1 MKSGKDFDPIETREW
16 IESLDDV
23 IDDQGTDRA
32 SFLLNELAKH
42 LMDKGAVPSY
52 NLTTPFK
59 NTIAPENEAMMP
71 GDLFM
76 ERRIRSLIRWKAL
89 VTVLRANKNE
99 DELGGHIATF
109 SSAAMLYDIGFNYV
123 FRGQDSKD
131 EDLIY
136 FQGHCSP
143 GIYARSFLE
152 GRLDEEDLDN
162 FRREVESPG
171 LSSYPH
177 PWLMSDYWQFPLA
190 NPLLL
195 WSIVI
200 FSVILVAFGL
210 PIFILLA
217 SLAISFFLSEPS
229 DWATNYDLI
238 STISDSAYRIVVS
251 PTLAA
256 IPIFTLA
263 GYILAESNISDR
275 LIKFFKANLGW
286 LPGST
291 VLIVVIL
298 CAFFTALTGGSGVT
312 ILALGAIL
320 YPILVHDGYSKRFSL
335 GIITTAG
342 SLGLLF
348 PPSLPAIIY
357 SLTAGINPL
366 ELFKQALIPA
376 IFLLSIMFFYGL
388 YMLPQNKKIEKFNAK
403 NALNSAKIAQWELV
417 IPILIILSLFS
428 GFATLVE
435 SAALLVLY
443 VLTIELYIFKDIVF
457 KDLPKIIID
466 CSTLVG
472 GVLIILGFAMGFTG
486 YLVDAQIPLKIL
498 NFVQSTISSKII
510 FLLALNI
517 LLLVIGCLMDVFS
530 AIIVVVPL
538 IAPLATY
545 FGIDPF
551 HLAIIFIANLELG
564 YITPPVGMNLY
575 LSSYRFEKDMPTIYA
590 ATLPFFFIRL
600 IGVIFITYIPL
611 FFY

>member
-1 MKSGKDFDPIETREW
+1 MNNILNKAIDWLCLFLFFILISFPIFQILGRYINFFSIPASQEIVQHMTLW
-16 IESLDDV
+16 IGF
-23 IDDQGTDRA
+23 I
-32 SFLLNELAKH
+32 
-42 LMDKGAVPSY
+42 GAVIAARSNRLLSVVREPVFNSLEKVSLAQFFVHVVSLSVVFVLSVSY
-52 NLTTPFK
+52 LKMIQIGFQYPDY
-59 NTIAPENEAMMP
+59 IAPYIPSWFAQSIIPIGLM
-71 GDLFM
+71 
-76 ERRIRSLIRWKAL
+76 LIWYQMII
-89 VTVLRANKNE
+89 T
-99 DELGGHIATF
+99 
-109 SSAAMLYDIGFNYV
+109 SSS
-123 FRGQDSKD
+123 DSKYR
-131 EDLIY
+131 LFVSVISIIPTIVLY
-136 FQGHCSP
+136 F
-143 GIYARSFLE
+143 
-152 GRLDEEDLDN
+152 
-162 FRREVESPG
+162 
-171 LSSYPH
+171 
-177 PWLMSDYWQFPLA
+177 WQFPLA
-190 NPLLL
+190 NSLLL
-195 WSIVI
+195 WSKVI
-200 FSVILVAFGL
+200 FSVALVAFGL

-217 SLAISFFLSEPS
+217 LLSILFFLSEPS
-229 DWATNYDLI
+229 EWATNFDLI

-263 GYILAESNISDR
+263 GYILAESNVSER
-275 LIKFFKANLGW
+275 LIKFFRASLGW

-291 VLIVVIL
+291 VLIVVLL

-320 YPILVHDGYSKRFSL
+320 YPILIHDGYSKQFSL

-357 SLTAGINPL
+357 SVTAGINPL

-376 IFLLSIMFFYGL
+376 IFLMSIMFFYGL
-388 YMLPQNKKIEKFNAK
+388 YKRPKNKNDKKFVLKEATKTAK
-403 NALNSAKIAQWELV
+403 VAKWEIA
-417 IPILIILSLFS
+417 IPLLIILSLFS

-443 VLTIELYIFKDIVF
+443 VLTVELYIFRDISL
-457 KDLPKIIID
+457 KSLPEIVIN

-498 NFVQSTISSKII
+498 NYVQSTISSKIV

-517 LLLVIGCLMDVFS
+517 LLLVVGCLMDVFS

-575 LSSYRFEKDMPTIYA
+575 LSSYRFDKDMPTIYS

-600 IGVIFITYIPL
+600 IGVILITYIPL

>member
-1 MKSGKDFDPIETREW
+1 MNNYLNRAIDWLCLFLFLILISFPIFQILGRYISFFSIPASQEIVQHMTLW
-16 IESLDDV
+16 IGF
-23 IDDQGTDRA
+23 I
-32 SFLLNELAKH
+32 
-42 LMDKGAVPSY
+42 GAVIAARSNKLLSVVREPVFDSSTKVDWPKFFVHVFSLSIVFVLSISY
-52 NLTTPFK
+52 LKMIQIGFQYPDY
-59 NTIAPENEAMMP
+59 IAPYIPTWFAQSIIPVGLILIWYQMIMTSST
-71 GDLFM
+71 DLKY
-76 ERRIRSLIRWKAL
+76 RVLL
-89 VTVLRANKNE
+89 TV
-99 DELGGHIATF
+99 ISIIPTII
-109 SSAAMLYDIGFNYV
+109 LYF
-123 FRGQDSKD
+123 
-131 EDLIY
+131 
-136 FQGHCSP
+136 
-143 GIYARSFLE
+143 
-152 GRLDEEDLDN
+152 
-162 FRREVESPG
+162 
-171 LSSYPH
+171 
-177 PWLMSDYWQFPLA
+177 WQFPLA

-195 WSIVI
+195 WTKVLFAIS
-200 FSVILVAFGL
+200 LVAFGL

-217 SLAISFFLSEPS
+217 SLSIFFFLSEPS
-229 DWATNYDLI
+229 EWATNYDLI

-263 GYILAESNISDR
+263 GYILAESNISER
-275 LIKFFKANLGW
+275 LIRFFKASLGW

-291 VLIVVIL
+291 VLIVVLL

-320 YPILVHDGYSKRFSL
+320 YPILIHDGYSKQFSL

-357 SLTAGINPL
+357 SVTAGINPL

-376 IFLLSIMFFYGL
+376 IFLMSIMFFYGL
-388 YMLPQNKKIEKFNAK
+388 YKRPKSKTVERFVFKDAFET
-403 NALNSAKIAQWELV
+403 AKIAKWEIA
-417 IPILIILSLFS
+417 IPLLIILSLFS

-443 VLTIELYIFKDIVF
+443 VLTVELYIFKDISF
-457 KDLPKIIID
+457 KILPKIIID

-517 LLLVIGCLMDVFS
+517 LLLIVGCLMDVFS

-575 LSSYRFEKDMPTIYA
+575 LSSYRFNKDMPTIYN

-600 IGVIFITYIPL
+600 IGVLIITYIPL

>member
-1 MKSGKDFDPIETREW
+1 MNNYLNRAIDWLCLFLFLILISFPIFQILGRYISFFSIPASQEIVQHMTLW
-16 IESLDDV
+16 IGF
-23 IDDQGTDRA
+23 I
-32 SFLLNELAKH
+32 
-42 LMDKGAVPSY
+42 GAVIAARSNKLLSVVREPVFDASTKVSWPKFFVHVFSLSIVFVLSISY
-52 NLTTPFK
+52 LKMIQIGFQYPDY
-59 NTIAPENEAMMP
+59 IAPYIPTWFAQAIIP
-71 GDLFM
+71 LG
-76 ERRIRSLIRWKAL
+76 LILIWYQMIMTSSTDFKYRVL
-89 VTVLRANKNE
+89 LTV
-99 DELGGHIATF
+99 ISIIPTII
-109 SSAAMLYDIGFNYV
+109 LYF
-123 FRGQDSKD
+123 
-131 EDLIY
+131 
-136 FQGHCSP
+136 
-143 GIYARSFLE
+143 
-152 GRLDEEDLDN
+152 
-162 FRREVESPG
+162 
-171 LSSYPH
+171 
-177 PWLMSDYWQFPLA
+177 WQFPLA

-195 WSIVI
+195 WTKVLFAIS
-200 FSVILVAFGL
+200 LVAFGL

-217 SLAISFFLSEPS
+217 SLSIFFFLSEPS
-229 DWATNYDLI
+229 EWATNYDLI

-263 GYILAESNISDR
+263 GYILAESNISER
-275 LIKFFKANLGW
+275 LIRFFKASLGW

-291 VLIVVIL
+291 VLIVVLL

-320 YPILVHDGYSKRFSL
+320 YPILIHDGYSKQFSL

-357 SLTAGINPL
+357 SVTAGINPL
-366 ELFKQALIPA
+366 ELFKKALIPA
-376 IFLLSIMFFYGL
+376 IFLMSIMFFYGL
-388 YMLPQNKKIEKFNAK
+388 YKRPISKKIERFVFNDAFET
-403 NALNSAKIAQWELV
+403 AKIAKWEIA
-417 IPILIILSLFS
+417 IPLLIILSLFS

-443 VLTIELYIFKDIVF
+443 VLTVELYIFKDISF

-517 LLLVIGCLMDVFS
+517 LLLVVGCLMDVFS

-575 LSSYRFEKDMPTIYA
+575 LSSYRFEKDMPTIYS

-600 IGVIFITYIPL
+600 IGVILITYIPL

>member
-1 MKSGKDFDPIETREW
+1 MNNYLNRAIDWLCLFLFLILISFPIFQILGRYISFFSIPASQEIVQHMTLW
-16 IESLDDV
+16 IGF
-23 IDDQGTDRA
+23 I
-32 SFLLNELAKH
+32 
-42 LMDKGAVPSY
+42 GAVIAARSNKLLSVVREPVFDSTTKVNWPKFFVHVFSLSIVFVLSISY
-52 NLTTPFK
+52 LKMIQIGFQYPDY
-59 NTIAPENEAMMP
+59 IAPYIPTWFAQAIIP
-71 GDLFM
+71 VG
-76 ERRIRSLIRWKAL
+76 LILIWYQMIMTSSTNIKYRVL
-89 VTVLRANKNE
+89 LTV
-99 DELGGHIATF
+99 ISIIPTII
-109 SSAAMLYDIGFNYV
+109 LYF
-123 FRGQDSKD
+123 
-131 EDLIY
+131 
-136 FQGHCSP
+136 
-143 GIYARSFLE
+143 
-152 GRLDEEDLDN
+152 
-162 FRREVESPG
+162 
-171 LSSYPH
+171 
-177 PWLMSDYWQFPLA
+177 WQFPLA

-195 WSIVI
+195 WTKVLFAIS
-200 FSVILVAFGL
+200 LVAFGL

-217 SLAISFFLSEPS
+217 SLSIFFFLSEPS
-229 DWATNYDLI
+229 EWATNYDLI

-263 GYILAESNISDR
+263 GYILAESNISER
-275 LIKFFKANLGW
+275 LIRFFKASLGW

-291 VLIVVIL
+291 VLIVVLL

-320 YPILVHDGYSKRFSL
+320 YPILIHDGYSKQFSL

-357 SLTAGINPL
+357 SVTAGINPL

-376 IFLLSIMFFYGL
+376 IFLMSIMFFYGL
-388 YMLPQNKKIEKFNAK
+388 YKRPKSKTVERFVFKDAIET
-403 NALNSAKIAQWELV
+403 AKIAKWEIA
-417 IPILIILSLFS
+417 IPLLIILSLFS

-443 VLTIELYIFKDIVF
+443 VLTVELYIFKDISF
-457 KDLPKIIID
+457 KNLPKIIID

-517 LLLVIGCLMDVFS
+517 LLLIVGCLMDVFS

-575 LSSYRFEKDMPTIYA
+575 LSSYRFEKDMPTIYS

-600 IGVIFITYIPL
+600 IGVILITYIPL

>member
-1 MKSGKDFDPIETREW
+1 MNNILNKAIDWLCLFLFFILISFPIFQILGRYINFFSIPASQEIVQHMTLW
-16 IESLDDV
+16 IGFV
-23 IDDQGTDRA
+23 
-32 SFLLNELAKH
+32 
-42 LMDKGAVPSY
+42 GAVIAARSNRLLSVVREPVFNSLEKVSLAQFFVHVVSLSVVFVLSVSY
-52 NLTTPFK
+52 LKMIQIGFQYPDY
-59 NTIAPENEAMMP
+59 IAPYIPSWFAQSIIP
-71 GDLFM
+71 IG
-76 ERRIRSLIRWKAL
+76 LILIWYQMIL
-89 VTVLRANKNE
+89 T
-99 DELGGHIATF
+99 
-109 SSAAMLYDIGFNYV
+109 SSS
-123 FRGQDSKD
+123 DSKYR
-131 EDLIY
+131 LFVSVISIIPTIVLY
-136 FQGHCSP
+136 F
-143 GIYARSFLE
+143 
-152 GRLDEEDLDN
+152 
-162 FRREVESPG
+162 
-171 LSSYPH
+171 
-177 PWLMSDYWQFPLA
+177 WQFPLA
-190 NPLLL
+190 NSLLL
-195 WSIVI
+195 WSKVI
-200 FSVILVAFGL
+200 FSIALVAFGL

-217 SLAISFFLSEPS
+217 LLSILFFLSEPS
-229 DWATNYDLI
+229 EWATNYDLI

-263 GYILAESNISDR
+263 GYILAESNVSER
-275 LIKFFKANLGW
+275 LIKFFRASLGW

-291 VLIVVIL
+291 VLIVVLL

-320 YPILVHDGYSKRFSL
+320 YPILIHDGYSKQFSL

-357 SLTAGINPL
+357 SVTAGINPL

-376 IFLLSIMFFYGL
+376 IFLMSIMFFYGL
-388 YMLPQNKKIEKFNAK
+388 YKRPKSKHVKKFIFKEASKTAK
-403 NALNSAKIAQWELV
+403 VAKWEIA
-417 IPILIILSLFS
+417 IPLLIILSLFS

-443 VLTIELYIFKDIVF
+443 VLTVELYIFKDISL
-457 KDLPKIIID
+457 KSLPEIVIN

-498 NFVQSTISSKII
+498 NYVQSTISSKIV

-575 LSSYRFEKDMPTIYA
+575 LSSYRFDKDMPTIYS

-600 IGVIFITYIPL
+600 IGVILITYIPL

>member
-1 MKSGKDFDPIETREW
+1 MNNYLNRAIDWLCLFLFLILISFPIFQILGRYISFFSIPASQEIVQHMTLW
-16 IESLDDV
+16 IGF
-23 IDDQGTDRA
+23 I
-32 SFLLNELAKH
+32 
-42 LMDKGAVPSY
+42 GAVIAARSNKLLSVVREPVFDASTKVSWPKFFVHVFSLSIVFVLSISY
-52 NLTTPFK
+52 LKMIQIGFQYPDY
-59 NTIAPENEAMMP
+59 IAPYIPTWFAQAIIP
-71 GDLFM
+71 LG
-76 ERRIRSLIRWKAL
+76 LILIWYQMIMTSSTDFKYRVL
-89 VTVLRANKNE
+89 LTV
-99 DELGGHIATF
+99 ISIIPTII
-109 SSAAMLYDIGFNYV
+109 LYF
-123 FRGQDSKD
+123 
-131 EDLIY
+131 
-136 FQGHCSP
+136 
-143 GIYARSFLE
+143 
-152 GRLDEEDLDN
+152 
-162 FRREVESPG
+162 
-171 LSSYPH
+171 
-177 PWLMSDYWQFPLA
+177 WQFPLA

-195 WSIVI
+195 WTKVLFAIS
-200 FSVILVAFGL
+200 LVAFGL

-217 SLAISFFLSEPS
+217 SLSIFFFLSEPS
-229 DWATNYDLI
+229 EWATNYDLI

-263 GYILAESNISDR
+263 GYILAESNISER
-275 LIKFFKANLGW
+275 LIRFFKASLGW

-291 VLIVVIL
+291 VLIVVLL

-320 YPILVHDGYSKRFSL
+320 YPILIHDGYSKQFSL

-357 SLTAGINPL
+357 SVTAGINPL

-376 IFLLSIMFFYGL
+376 IFLMSIMFFYGL
-388 YMLPQNKKIEKFNAK
+388 YKRPKSKKIERFVFNDAFET
-403 NALNSAKIAQWELV
+403 AKIAKWEIA
-417 IPILIILSLFS
+417 IPLLIILSLFS

-443 VLTIELYIFKDIVF
+443 VLTVELYIFKDISF

-517 LLLVIGCLMDVFS
+517 LLLIVGCLMDVFS

-575 LSSYRFEKDMPTIYA
+575 LSSYRFEKDMPTIYS

-600 IGVIFITYIPL
+600 IGVILITYIPL

>member
-1 MKSGKDFDPIETREW
+1 MNNYLNRAIDWLCLFLFLILISFPIFQILGRYISFFSIPASQEIVQHMTLW
-16 IESLDDV
+16 IGF
-23 IDDQGTDRA
+23 I
-32 SFLLNELAKH
+32 
-42 LMDKGAVPSY
+42 GAVIAARSNKLLSVVREPVFDSSTKVDWPKFFVHVFSLSIVFVLSISY
-52 NLTTPFK
+52 LKMIQIGFQYPDY
-59 NTIAPENEAMMP
+59 IAPYIPTWFAQSIIPVGLILIWYQMIMTSST
-71 GDLFM
+71 DLKY
-76 ERRIRSLIRWKAL
+76 RVLL
-89 VTVLRANKNE
+89 TV
-99 DELGGHIATF
+99 ISIIPTII
-109 SSAAMLYDIGFNYV
+109 LYF
-123 FRGQDSKD
+123 
-131 EDLIY
+131 
-136 FQGHCSP
+136 
-143 GIYARSFLE
+143 
-152 GRLDEEDLDN
+152 
-162 FRREVESPG
+162 
-171 LSSYPH
+171 
-177 PWLMSDYWQFPLA
+177 WQFPLA

-195 WSIVI
+195 WTKVLFAIS
-200 FSVILVAFGL
+200 LVAFGL

-217 SLAISFFLSEPS
+217 SLSIFFFLSEPS
-229 DWATNYDLI
+229 EWATNYDLI

-263 GYILAESNISDR
+263 GYILAESNISER
-275 LIKFFKANLGW
+275 LIRFFKASLGW

-291 VLIVVIL
+291 VLIVVLL

-320 YPILVHDGYSKRFSL
+320 YPILIHDGYSKQFSL

-357 SLTAGINPL
+357 SVTAGINPL

-376 IFLLSIMFFYGL
+376 IFLMSIMFFYGL
-388 YMLPQNKKIEKFNAK
+388 YKRPKSKTVERFVFKDAFET
-403 NALNSAKIAQWELV
+403 AKIAKWEIA
-417 IPILIILSLFS
+417 IPLLIILSLFS

-443 VLTIELYIFKDIVF
+443 VLTIELYIFKDISF
-457 KDLPKIIID
+457 KNLPKIIID

-517 LLLVIGCLMDVFS
+517 LLLIVGCLMDVFS

-575 LSSYRFEKDMPTIYA
+575 LSSYRFEKDMPTIYS

-600 IGVIFITYIPL
+600 IGVILITYIPL

>member
-1 MKSGKDFDPIETREW
+1 MNNILNRAIDWLCLSLFFILISFPIFQILGRYINFFSIPASQEIVQHMTLW
-16 IESLDDV
+16 IGF
-23 IDDQGTDRA
+23 I
-32 SFLLNELAKH
+32 
-42 LMDKGAVPSY
+42 GAVIAARSNKLLSVVREPVFKSMKKVSLPQFFVHIFSLSVVFVLSVSY
-52 NLTTPFK
+52 LKMIQIGFQYPDY
-59 NTIAPENEAMMP
+59 IAPFIPTWFAQSIIPVGLILIWYQMILTSSS
-71 GDLFM
+71 DLKYRLFVS
-76 ERRIRSLIRWKAL
+76 I
-89 VTVLRANKNE
+89 
-99 DELGGHIATF
+99 F
-109 SSAAMLYDIGFNYV
+109 SMIPTMILYF
-123 FRGQDSKD
+123 
-131 EDLIY
+131 
-136 FQGHCSP
+136 
-143 GIYARSFLE
+143 
-152 GRLDEEDLDN
+152 
-162 FRREVESPG
+162 
-171 LSSYPH
+171 
-177 PWLMSDYWQFPLA
+177 WQFPLS
-190 NPLLL
+190 NPFLL
-195 WSIVI
+195 WSKVI
-200 FSVILVAFGL
+200 FSIILVAFGL

-217 SLAISFFLSEPS
+217 SLSIFFFLSEPS
-229 DWATNYDLI
+229 EWATNYDLI

-275 LIKFFKANLGW
+275 LIKFFKASLGW

-291 VLIVVIL
+291 VLIVVLL

-320 YPILVHDGYSKRFSL
+320 YPILIHDGYSKRFSL

-357 SLTAGINPL
+357 SVTAGINPL
-366 ELFKQALIPA
+366 ELFRQALIPA
-376 IFLLSIMFFYGL
+376 IFLMSIMFFYGL
-388 YMLPQNKKIEKFNAK
+388 YMRPKNKKIEKFVFK
-403 NALNSAKIAQWELV
+403 NAYDTANIAKWEIA
-417 IPILIILSLFS
+417 IPLLIILSLFS

-443 VLTIELYIFKDIVF
+443 VLTIELFVFKDISL
-457 KDLPKIIID
+457 DNLPKIIID
-466 CSTLVG
+466 CSTLLG

-517 LLLVIGCLMDVFS
+517 LLLIVGCLMDVFS

-575 LSSYRFEKDMPTIYA
+575 LSSYRFNKDMPTIYN

-600 IGVIFITYIPL
+600 IGVLIITYIPL

>member
-1 MKSGKDFDPIETREW
+1 MNNILNR
-16 IESLDDV
+16 V
-23 IDDQGTDRA
+23 IDWLCLSLFFVLITFPIFQILSRYINFFSIPA
-32 SFLLNELAKH
+32 SQEIVQHMTLWIGFV
-42 LMDKGAVPSY
+42 GAVIAARSNKLLSIVREPVFKSLKKVSWSQFFVHIFSLSVVFVLSVSY
-52 NLTTPFK
+52 LKMIQIGFQYPDF
-59 NTIAPENEAMMP
+59 IAPYIPTWLAQSIIPFGLILIWYQMILTSSENFKYR
-71 GDLFM
+71 LFV
-76 ERRIRSLIRWKAL
+76 S
-89 VTVLRANKNE
+89 
-99 DELGGHIATF
+99 TF
-109 SSAAMLYDIGFNYV
+109 STIPTLVLYF
-123 FRGQDSKD
+123 
-131 EDLIY
+131 
-136 FQGHCSP
+136 
-143 GIYARSFLE
+143 
-152 GRLDEEDLDN
+152 
-162 FRREVESPG
+162 
-171 LSSYPH
+171 
-177 PWLMSDYWQFPLA
+177 WQFPLV
-190 NPLLL
+190 NPIIL
-195 WSIVI
+195 WSLVIISIV
-200 FSVILVAFGL
+200 LVAFGL

-217 SLAISFFLSEPS
+217 SLAIFFFLSEPS

-263 GYILAESNISDR
+263 GYVLAESNISDR
-275 LIKFFKANLGW
+275 LIKFFKKTLGW

-298 CAFFTALTGGSGVT
+298 CTFFTALTGGSGVT

-357 SLTAGINPL
+357 SVTAGINPL

-376 IFLLSIMFFYGL
+376 IFLLCIMFFYGL
-388 YMLPQNKKIEKFNAK
+388 YMLPKNKKIEKFNSK
-403 NALNSAKIAQWELV
+403 NAYNSAKVAKWELA
-417 IPILIILSLFS
+417 IPLLIVLSLFS

-443 VLTIELYIFKDIVF
+443 VLTIELYIFKDIAV

-517 LLLVIGCLMDVFS
+517 LLLIIGCLMDVFS

-575 LSSYRFEKDMPTIYA
+575 LSSYRFEKDMSTIYA

>member
-1 MKSGKDFDPIETREW
+1 MNNYLNRAIDWLCIFLFLILISFPIFQILGRYISFFSIPASQEIVQHMTLW
-16 IESLDDV
+16 IGF
-23 IDDQGTDRA
+23 I
-32 SFLLNELAKH
+32 
-42 LMDKGAVPSY
+42 GAVIAARSNKLLSVVRDPVFDSSTKVDWPKFFVHVFSLSIVFVLSISY
-52 NLTTPFK
+52 LKMIQIGFQYPDY
-59 NTIAPENEAMMP
+59 IAPYIPTWFAQLIIPVGLILIWYQMIMTSSI
-71 GDLFM
+71 DLKY
-76 ERRIRSLIRWKAL
+76 RVLL
-89 VTVLRANKNE
+89 TV
-99 DELGGHIATF
+99 ISIIPTVI
-109 SSAAMLYDIGFNYV
+109 LYF
-123 FRGQDSKD
+123 
-131 EDLIY
+131 
-136 FQGHCSP
+136 
-143 GIYARSFLE
+143 
-152 GRLDEEDLDN
+152 
-162 FRREVESPG
+162 
-171 LSSYPH
+171 
-177 PWLMSDYWQFPLA
+177 WQFPLA

-195 WSIVI
+195 WTKVLFAIS
-200 FSVILVAFGL
+200 LVAFGL

-217 SLAISFFLSEPS
+217 SLSIFFFLSEPS
-229 DWATNYDLI
+229 EWATNYDLI

-263 GYILAESNISDR
+263 GYILAESNISER
-275 LIKFFKANLGW
+275 LIRFFKASLGW

-291 VLIVVIL
+291 VLIVVLL

-320 YPILVHDGYSKRFSL
+320 YPILIHDGYSKQFSL

-357 SLTAGINPL
+357 SVTAGINPL

-376 IFLLSIMFFYGL
+376 IFLMSIMFFYGL
-388 YMLPQNKKIEKFNAK
+388 YKRPKSKTVERFVFKDAFETV
-403 NALNSAKIAQWELV
+403 KIAKWEIA
-417 IPILIILSLFS
+417 IPLLIILSLFS

-443 VLTIELYIFKDIVF
+443 VLTVELYIFRDISF
-457 KDLPKIIID
+457 KNLPKIIID

-517 LLLVIGCLMDVFS
+517 LLLIVGCLMDVFS

-575 LSSYRFEKDMPTIYA
+575 LSSYRFEKDMPTIYS

-600 IGVIFITYIPL
+600 LGVIFITYIPL

>member
-1 MKSGKDFDPIETREW
+1 MNNYLNRAIDWLCLFLFLILISFPIFQILGRYISFFSIPASQEIVQHMTLW
-16 IESLDDV
+16 IGF
-23 IDDQGTDRA
+23 I
-32 SFLLNELAKH
+32 
-42 LMDKGAVPSY
+42 GAVIAARSNKLLSVVREPVFDASTKVSWPKFFVHVFSLSIVFVLSISY
-52 NLTTPFK
+52 LKMIQIGFQYPDY
-59 NTIAPENEAMMP
+59 IAPYIPTWFAQAIIP
-71 GDLFM
+71 LG
-76 ERRIRSLIRWKAL
+76 LILIWYQMIMTSSTDFKYRVL
-89 VTVLRANKNE
+89 LTV
-99 DELGGHIATF
+99 ISIIPTII
-109 SSAAMLYDIGFNYV
+109 LYF
-123 FRGQDSKD
+123 
-131 EDLIY
+131 
-136 FQGHCSP
+136 
-143 GIYARSFLE
+143 
-152 GRLDEEDLDN
+152 
-162 FRREVESPG
+162 
-171 LSSYPH
+171 
-177 PWLMSDYWQFPLA
+177 WQFPLA

-195 WSIVI
+195 WTKVLFAIS
-200 FSVILVAFGL
+200 LVAFGL

-217 SLAISFFLSEPS
+217 SLSIFFFLSEPS
-229 DWATNYDLI
+229 EWATNYDLI

-263 GYILAESNISDR
+263 GYILAESNISER
-275 LIKFFKANLGW
+275 LIRFFKASLGW

-291 VLIVVIL
+291 VLIVVLL

-320 YPILVHDGYSKRFSL
+320 YPILIHDGYSKQFSL

-357 SLTAGINPL
+357 SVTAGINPL

-376 IFLLSIMFFYGL
+376 IFLMSIMFFYGL
-388 YMLPQNKKIEKFNAK
+388 YKRPKSKTVERFVFKDAFET
-403 NALNSAKIAQWELV
+403 AKIAKWEIA
-417 IPILIILSLFS
+417 IPLLIILSLFS

-443 VLTIELYIFKDIVF
+443 VLTVELYIFKDISF

-517 LLLVIGCLMDVFS
+517 LLLIVGCLMDVFS

-575 LSSYRFEKDMPTIYA
+575 LSSYRFEKDMPTIYS

-600 IGVIFITYIPL
+600 IGVILITYIPL

>member
-1 MKSGKDFDPIETREW
+1 MNNILNRAIDWLCLSLFFILISFPIFQILGRYINFFSIPASQEIVQHMTLW
-16 IESLDDV
+16 IGF
-23 IDDQGTDRA
+23 I
-32 SFLLNELAKH
+32 
-42 LMDKGAVPSY
+42 GAVIAARSNKLLSVVREPVFKSLKKVSLPQFFVHIFSLSVVFVLSVSY
-52 NLTTPFK
+52 LKMIQIGFQYPDY
-59 NTIAPENEAMMP
+59 IAPFIPTWFAQSIIPVGLILIWYQMILTSSS
-71 GDLFM
+71 DLKYRLFVS
-76 ERRIRSLIRWKAL
+76 I
-89 VTVLRANKNE
+89 
-99 DELGGHIATF
+99 F
-109 SSAAMLYDIGFNYV
+109 SMIPTMILYF
-123 FRGQDSKD
+123 
-131 EDLIY
+131 
-136 FQGHCSP
+136 
-143 GIYARSFLE
+143 
-152 GRLDEEDLDN
+152 
-162 FRREVESPG
+162 
-171 LSSYPH
+171 
-177 PWLMSDYWQFPLA
+177 WQFPLS
-190 NPLLL
+190 NPFLL
-195 WSIVI
+195 WSKVI
-200 FSVILVAFGL
+200 FSIILVAFGL

-217 SLAISFFLSEPS
+217 SLSIFFFLSEPS
-229 DWATNYDLI
+229 EWATNYDLI

-275 LIKFFKANLGW
+275 LIKFFKASLGW

-291 VLIVVIL
+291 VLIVVLL

-320 YPILVHDGYSKRFSL
+320 YPILIHDGYSKRFSL

-357 SLTAGINPL
+357 SVTAGINPL
-366 ELFKQALIPA
+366 ELFRQALIPA
-376 IFLLSIMFFYGL
+376 IFLMSIMFFYGL
-388 YMLPQNKKIEKFNAK
+388 YMRPKNKKIEKFVFK
-403 NALNSAKIAQWELV
+403 NAYDTANIAKWEIA
-417 IPILIILSLFS
+417 IPLLIILSLFS

-443 VLTIELYIFKDIVF
+443 VLTIELFVFKDISL
-457 KDLPKIIID
+457 DNLPKIIID

-517 LLLVIGCLMDVFS
+517 LLLIVGCLMDVFS

-575 LSSYRFEKDMPTIYA
+575 LSSYRFNKDMPTIYN

-600 IGVIFITYIPL
+600 IGVLIITYIPL

>member
-1 MKSGKDFDPIETREW
+1 MNNYLNRAIDWLCLFLFLILISFPIFQILGRYISFFSIPASQEIVQHMTLW
-16 IESLDDV
+16 IGF
-23 IDDQGTDRA
+23 I
-32 SFLLNELAKH
+32 
-42 LMDKGAVPSY
+42 GAVIAARSNKLLSVVREPVFDSSTKVNWPKFFVHVFSLSIVFVLSISY
-52 NLTTPFK
+52 LKMIQIGFQYPDY
-59 NTIAPENEAMMP
+59 IAPYIPTWFAQAIIPVGLILIWYQMIMTSST
-71 GDLFM
+71 DLKY
-76 ERRIRSLIRWKAL
+76 RVLL
-89 VTVLRANKNE
+89 TV
-99 DELGGHIATF
+99 ISIIPTII
-109 SSAAMLYDIGFNYV
+109 LYF
-123 FRGQDSKD
+123 
-131 EDLIY
+131 
-136 FQGHCSP
+136 
-143 GIYARSFLE
+143 
-152 GRLDEEDLDN
+152 
-162 FRREVESPG
+162 
-171 LSSYPH
+171 
-177 PWLMSDYWQFPLA
+177 WQFPLA

-195 WSIVI
+195 WTKVFFAIS
-200 FSVILVAFGL
+200 LVAFGL

-217 SLAISFFLSEPS
+217 SLSIFFFLSEPS
-229 DWATNYDLI
+229 EWATNYDLI

-263 GYILAESNISDR
+263 GYILAESNISER
-275 LIKFFKANLGW
+275 LIRFFKASLGW

-291 VLIVVIL
+291 VLIVVLL

-320 YPILVHDGYSKRFSL
+320 YPILIHDGYSKQFSL

-357 SLTAGINPL
+357 SVTAGINPL

-376 IFLLSIMFFYGL
+376 IFLMSIMFFYGL
-388 YMLPQNKKIEKFNAK
+388 YKRPKSKTVERFVFKDAFET
-403 NALNSAKIAQWELV
+403 AKIAKWEIA
-417 IPILIILSLFS
+417 IPLLIILSLFS

-443 VLTIELYIFKDIVF
+443 VLTVELYIFKDISF
-457 KDLPKIIID
+457 KNLPKIIIE

-517 LLLVIGCLMDVFS
+517 LLLIVGCLMDVFS

-575 LSSYRFEKDMPTIYA
+575 LSSYRFEKDMPTIYS

-600 IGVIFITYIPL
+600 IGVILITYIPL

>member
-1 MKSGKDFDPIETREW
+1 MNNYLNRAIDWLCLFLFLILISFPIFQILGRYISFFSIPASQEIVQHMTLW
-16 IESLDDV
+16 IGF
-23 IDDQGTDRA
+23 I
-32 SFLLNELAKH
+32 
-42 LMDKGAVPSY
+42 GAVIAARSNKLLSVVREPVFDSSTKVDWPKFFVHVFSLSIVFVLSISY
-52 NLTTPFK
+52 LKMIQIGFQYPDF
-59 NTIAPENEAMMP
+59 IAPYIPTWFAQSIIPVGLILIWYQMIMTSST
-71 GDLFM
+71 DLKY
-76 ERRIRSLIRWKAL
+76 RVLL
-89 VTVLRANKNE
+89 TV
-99 DELGGHIATF
+99 ISIIPTVI
-109 SSAAMLYDIGFNYV
+109 LYF
-123 FRGQDSKD
+123 
-131 EDLIY
+131 
-136 FQGHCSP
+136 
-143 GIYARSFLE
+143 
-152 GRLDEEDLDN
+152 
-162 FRREVESPG
+162 
-171 LSSYPH
+171 
-177 PWLMSDYWQFPLA
+177 WQFPLA

-195 WSIVI
+195 WTKVLFAIS
-200 FSVILVAFGL
+200 LVAFGL

-217 SLAISFFLSEPS
+217 SLSIFFFLSEPS
-229 DWATNYDLI
+229 EWATNYDLI

-263 GYILAESNISDR
+263 GYILAESNISER
-275 LIKFFKANLGW
+275 LIRFFKSSLGW

-291 VLIVVIL
+291 VLIVVLL

-320 YPILVHDGYSKRFSL
+320 YPILIHDGYSKQFSL

-357 SLTAGINPL
+357 SVTAGINPL

-376 IFLLSIMFFYGL
+376 IFLMSIMFFYGL
-388 YMLPQNKKIEKFNAK
+388 YKRPKSKTVERFVFKDAFET
-403 NALNSAKIAQWELV
+403 AKIAKWEIA
-417 IPILIILSLFS
+417 IPLLIILSLFS

-443 VLTIELYIFKDIVF
+443 VLTVELYIFKDISF
-457 KDLPKIIID
+457 KNLPKIIID

-517 LLLVIGCLMDVFS
+517 LLLIVGCLMDVFS

-575 LSSYRFEKDMPTIYA
+575 LSSYRFNKDMPTIYN

-600 IGVIFITYIPL
+600 IGVLFITYIPL

>member
-1 MKSGKDFDPIETREW
+1 MNNFLNRLIDWLCLSLFFVLISFPIFQIIGRYINFFSIPASQEIVQHMTLW
-16 IESLDDV
+16 IGF
-23 IDDQGTDRA
+23 I
-32 SFLLNELAKH
+32 
-42 LMDKGAVPSY
+42 GAVIAARSNKLLSVVREPVFKSMKKVSLSQFFVHIFSLSVVFILSVSY
-52 NLTTPFK
+52 LKMIQIGFQYPDY
-59 NTIAPENEAMMP
+59 IAPFIPSWFAQSIIPVGLILIWYQMILTCSS
-71 GDLFM
+71 DFRYRLFVS
-76 ERRIRSLIRWKAL
+76 IFSIVPTLI
-89 VTVLRANKNE
+89 
-99 DELGGHIATF
+99 
-109 SSAAMLYDIGFNYV
+109 LY
-123 FRGQDSKD
+123 
-131 EDLIY
+131 
-136 FQGHCSP
+136 
-143 GIYARSFLE
+143 
-152 GRLDEEDLDN
+152 
-162 FRREVESPG
+162 
-171 LSSYPH
+171 
-177 PWLMSDYWQFPLA
+177 YWQFPFA

-195 WSIVI
+195 WSQII
-200 FSVILVAFGL
+200 FSIILVAFGL

-217 SLAISFFLSEPS
+217 SLAIFFFLSEPTE
-229 DWATNYDLI
+229 WATNYDLI

-275 LIKFFKANLGW
+275 LIKFFKSSLGW

-357 SLTAGINPL
+357 SVTAGINPL
-366 ELFKQALIPA
+366 ELFRQALIPA
-376 IFLLSIMFFYGL
+376 IFLMSIMFFYGL
-388 YMLPQNKKIEKFNAK
+388 YMLPKNKKIEKFNFK
-403 NALNSAKIAQWELV
+403 NAYNSAKIAKWEIA
-417 IPILIILSLFS
+417 IPLLIILSLFS

-443 VLTIELYIFKDIVF
+443 VLTVELYIFKDVSL

-498 NFVQSTISSKII
+498 NFVQNTISSKII

-517 LLLVIGCLMDVFS
+517 LLLIIGCLMDVFS

-538 IAPLATY
+538 IAPLAAY

-575 LSSYRFEKDMPTIYA
+575 LSSYRFNKDMPTIYS

-600 IGVIFITYIPL
+600 IGVLIITYIPL

>member
-1 MKSGKDFDPIETREW
+1 MNNFLNRAIDWLCLSLFFILISFPIFQILARYINFFSIPASQEIVQHMTLW
-16 IESLDDV
+16 IGF
-23 IDDQGTDRA
+23 I
-32 SFLLNELAKH
+32 
-42 LMDKGAVPSY
+42 GAVIAARSNKLLSVVREPVFKSMKKVSLSQFFVHIFSLSVVFVLSVSY
-52 NLTTPFK
+52 LKMIQIGFQYPDY
-59 NTIAPENEAMMP
+59 IAPFIPSWFAQSIIPVGLILIWYQMILTCSS
-71 GDLFM
+71 DFRYRLFV
-76 ERRIRSLIRWKAL
+76 S
-89 VTVLRANKNE
+89 
-99 DELGGHIATF
+99 
-109 SSAAMLYDIGFNYV
+109 
-123 FRGQDSKD
+123 
-131 EDLIY
+131 
-136 FQGHCSP
+136 
-143 GIYARSFLE
+143 
-152 GRLDEEDLDN
+152 
-162 FRREVESPG
+162 
-171 LSSYPH
+171 
-177 PWLMSDYWQFPLA
+177 
-190 NPLLL
+190 
-195 WSIVI
+195 I
-200 FSVILVAFGL
+200 FSIILVAFGL

-217 SLAISFFLSEPS
+217 SLAIFFFLSEPTE
-229 DWATNYDLI
+229 WATNYDLI

-275 LIKFFKANLGW
+275 LIKFFKSSLGW

-357 SLTAGINPL
+357 SVTAGINPL
-366 ELFKQALIPA
+366 ELFRQALIPA
-376 IFLLSIMFFYGL
+376 IFLMSIMFFYGL
-388 YMLPQNKKIEKFNAK
+388 YMLPKNKKIEKFNFKSAY
-403 NALNSAKIAQWELV
+403 NSAKIAKWEIA
-417 IPILIILSLFS
+417 IPLLIILSLFS

-443 VLTIELYIFKDIVF
+443 VLTVELYIFKDVSF

-498 NFVQSTISSKII
+498 NFVQNTISSKII

-517 LLLVIGCLMDVFS
+517 LLLIIGCLMDVFS

-538 IAPLATY
+538 IAPLAAY

-575 LSSYRFEKDMPTIYA
+575 LSSYRFNKDMPTIYS

-600 IGVIFITYIPL
+600 IGVLIITYIPL

>member
-1 MKSGKDFDPIETREW
+1 MNNYLNRAIDWLCLFLFLILISFPIFQILGRYISFFSIPASQEIVQHMTLW
-16 IESLDDV
+16 IGF
-23 IDDQGTDRA
+23 I
-32 SFLLNELAKH
+32 
-42 LMDKGAVPSY
+42 GAVIAARSNKLLSVVREPVFDSSTKVDWPKFFVHVFSLSIVFVLSISY
-52 NLTTPFK
+52 LKMIQIGFQYPDY
-59 NTIAPENEAMMP
+59 IAPYIPTWFAQSIIPVGLILIWYQMIMTSST
-71 GDLFM
+71 DLKY
-76 ERRIRSLIRWKAL
+76 RVLL
-89 VTVLRANKNE
+89 TV
-99 DELGGHIATF
+99 ISIIPTII
-109 SSAAMLYDIGFNYV
+109 LYF
-123 FRGQDSKD
+123 
-131 EDLIY
+131 
-136 FQGHCSP
+136 
-143 GIYARSFLE
+143 
-152 GRLDEEDLDN
+152 
-162 FRREVESPG
+162 
-171 LSSYPH
+171 
-177 PWLMSDYWQFPLA
+177 WQFPLA

-195 WSIVI
+195 WTKVLFAIS
-200 FSVILVAFGL
+200 LVAFGL

-217 SLAISFFLSEPS
+217 SLSIFFFLSEPS
-229 DWATNYDLI
+229 EWATNYDLI

-263 GYILAESNISDR
+263 GYILAESNISER
-275 LIKFFKANLGW
+275 LIRFFKASLGW

-291 VLIVVIL
+291 VLIVVLL

-320 YPILVHDGYSKRFSL
+320 YPILIHDGYSKQFSL

-357 SLTAGINPL
+357 SVTAGINPL

-376 IFLLSIMFFYGL
+376 IFLMSIMFFYGL
-388 YMLPQNKKIEKFNAK
+388 YKIPKSKTVERFVFKDAFET
-403 NALNSAKIAQWELV
+403 AKIAKWEIA
-417 IPILIILSLFS
+417 IPLLIILSLFS

-443 VLTIELYIFKDIVF
+443 VLTVELYIFKDISL
-457 KDLPKIIID
+457 KNLPKIIID

-498 NFVQSTISSKII
+498 NFVQGTISSKII

-517 LLLVIGCLMDVFS
+517 LLLIVGCLMDVFS

-538 IAPLATY
+538 IAPLAIY

-575 LSSYRFEKDMPTIYA
+575 LSSYRFNKDMPTIYN

-600 IGVIFITYIPL
+600 IGVLIITYIPL

>member
-1 MKSGKDFDPIETREW
+1 MVFILS
-16 IESLDDV
+16 V
-23 IDDQGTDRA
+23 
-32 SFLLNELAKH
+32 
-42 LMDKGAVPSY
+42 SY
-52 NLTTPFK
+52 LKMIQIGFQYPDY
-59 NTIAPENEAMMP
+59 IAPFIPSWFAQSIIPVGLILIWYQMILTCSS
-71 GDLFM
+71 DFRYRLFVS
-76 ERRIRSLIRWKAL
+76 IFSIVPTLI
-89 VTVLRANKNE
+89 
-99 DELGGHIATF
+99 
-109 SSAAMLYDIGFNYV
+109 LY
-123 FRGQDSKD
+123 
-131 EDLIY
+131 
-136 FQGHCSP
+136 
-143 GIYARSFLE
+143 
-152 GRLDEEDLDN
+152 
-162 FRREVESPG
+162 
-171 LSSYPH
+171 
-177 PWLMSDYWQFPLA
+177 YWQFPFA

-195 WSIVI
+195 WSQII
-200 FSVILVAFGL
+200 FSIILVAFGL

-217 SLAISFFLSEPS
+217 SLAIFFFLSEPTE
-229 DWATNYDLI
+229 WATNYDLI

-275 LIKFFKANLGW
+275 LIKFFKSSLGW

-357 SLTAGINPL
+357 SVTAGINPL
-366 ELFKQALIPA
+366 ELFRQALIPA
-376 IFLLSIMFFYGL
+376 IFLMRIMFFYGL
-388 YMLPQNKKIEKFNAK
+388 YMLPKNKKIEKFNFKSAY
-403 NALNSAKIAQWELV
+403 NSAKIAKWEIA
-417 IPILIILSLFS
+417 IPLLIILSLFS

-443 VLTIELYIFKDIVF
+443 VLPVELYIFKDVSLR
-457 KDLPKIIID
+457 DLPKIIID
-466 CSTLVG
+466 CSSLVG

-498 NFVQSTISSKII
+498 NFAQNTISSKII

-517 LLLVIGCLMDVFS
+517 LLLIIGCLMDVFS

-538 IAPLATY
+538 IAPLAAY

-575 LSSYRFEKDMPTIYA
+575 LSSYRFNKDMPTIYS

-600 IGVIFITYIPL
+600 IGVLIITYIPL

>member
-1 MKSGKDFDPIETREW
+1 MNNNLNKAINALCLFLFLILISFPIFQILSRYISFFSIPASQEIVQHMTLW
-16 IESLDDV
+16 IGFV
-23 IDDQGTDRA
+23 
-32 SFLLNELAKH
+32 
-42 LMDKGAVPSY
+42 GAVIAARSNKLLSVVREPVFRSAKKISLTQFLVHIFSVSIVFVLSVSY
-52 NLTTPFK
+52 LKMIQIGIQYPEN
-59 NTIAPENEAMMP
+59 IAPFIPTWVAQSIIPLGLILIWYQMILTSSS
-71 GDLFM
+71 DLKYKLFLA
-76 ERRIRSLIRWKAL
+76 IFSIIP
-89 VTVLRANKNE
+89 TIVL
-99 DELGGHIATF
+99 
-109 SSAAMLYDIGFNYV
+109 
-123 FRGQDSKD
+123 
-131 EDLIY
+131 Y
-136 FQGHCSP
+136 F
-143 GIYARSFLE
+143 
-152 GRLDEEDLDN
+152 
-162 FRREVESPG
+162 
-171 LSSYPH
+171 
-177 PWLMSDYWQFPLA
+177 WQFPLA

-195 WSIVI
+195 WTKVI
-200 FSVILVAFGL
+200 FAVVLVAFGL
-210 PIFILLA
+210 PIFVLLA
-217 SLAISFFLSEPS
+217 SLSIFFFLSEPS
-229 DWATNYDLI
+229 DWATNFDLI

-263 GYILAESNISDR
+263 GYILAESKISER
-275 LIKFFKANLGW
+275 LINFFKSSVGW
-286 LPGST
+286 IPGST
-291 VLIVVIL
+291 VLIVVLL

-320 YPILVHDGYSKRFSL
+320 YPILIHDGYSKRFSL

-357 SLTAGINPL
+357 SVTAGINPL
-366 ELFKQALIPA
+366 ELFRQAFIPA
-376 IFLLSIMFFYGL
+376 IFLMSIMFFYGL
-388 YMLPQNKKIEKFNAK
+388 YKRPKARKIEKFDLSK
-403 NALNSAKIAQWELV
+403 ALNTANIAKWEIA
-417 IPILIILSLFS
+417 IPILIILSLFT

-443 VLTIELYIFKDIVF
+443 VISVELFIYKDISM
-457 KDLPKIIID
+457 KDLPKIVIN
-466 CSTLVG
+466 CATLVG

-498 NFVQSTISSKII
+498 NYVQSTISSKII

-517 LLLVIGCLMDVFS
+517 LLLIVGCLMDVFS

-575 LSSYRFEKDMPTIYA
+575 LSSYRFEKDMPTIYN

-600 IGVIFITYIPL
+600 IGVLLITYIPL

>member
-1 MKSGKDFDPIETREW
+1 MNNYLNRAIDWLCLFLFLILISFPIFQILGRYISFFSIPASQEIVQHMTLW
-16 IESLDDV
+16 IGF
-23 IDDQGTDRA
+23 I
-32 SFLLNELAKH
+32 
-42 LMDKGAVPSY
+42 GAVIAARSNKLLSVVREPVFDSTTKVNWTKFFVHVFSLSIVFVLSISY
-52 NLTTPFK
+52 LKMIQIGFQYPDY
-59 NTIAPENEAMMP
+59 IAPYIPTWFAQAIIPLGLILIWYQMIMTSST
-71 GDLFM
+71 DLKY
-76 ERRIRSLIRWKAL
+76 R
-89 VTVLRANKNE
+89 VLLAV
-99 DELGGHIATF
+99 ISIIPTII
-109 SSAAMLYDIGFNYV
+109 LYF
-123 FRGQDSKD
+123 
-131 EDLIY
+131 
-136 FQGHCSP
+136 
-143 GIYARSFLE
+143 
-152 GRLDEEDLDN
+152 
-162 FRREVESPG
+162 
-171 LSSYPH
+171 
-177 PWLMSDYWQFPLA
+177 WQFPLA

-195 WSIVI
+195 WTKVLFAIS
-200 FSVILVAFGL
+200 LVAFGL

-217 SLAISFFLSEPS
+217 SLSIFFFLSEPS
-229 DWATNYDLI
+229 EWATNYDLI

-263 GYILAESNISDR
+263 GYILAESNISER
-275 LIKFFKANLGW
+275 LIRFFKASLGW

-291 VLIVVIL
+291 VLIVVLL

-320 YPILVHDGYSKRFSL
+320 YPILIHDGYSKQFSL

-357 SLTAGINPL
+357 SVTAGINPL

-376 IFLLSIMFFYGL
+376 IFLMSIMFFYGL
-388 YMLPQNKKIEKFNAK
+388 YKKPKSKTVERFVFKDAFET
-403 NALNSAKIAQWELV
+403 AKIAKWEIA
-417 IPILIILSLFS
+417 IPLLIILSLFS

-443 VLTIELYIFKDIVF
+443 VLTVELYIFKDISF

-517 LLLVIGCLMDVFS
+517 LLLIVGCLMDVFS

-575 LSSYRFEKDMPTIYA
+575 LSSYRFEKDMPTIYS

-600 IGVIFITYIPL
+600 IGVILITYIPL

>member
-1 MKSGKDFDPIETREW
+1 MNNYLNRAIDWLCLFLFLILISFPIFQILGRYISFFSIPASQEIVQHMTLW
-16 IESLDDV
+16 IGF
-23 IDDQGTDRA
+23 I
-32 SFLLNELAKH
+32 
-42 LMDKGAVPSY
+42 GAVIAARSNKLLSVVREPVFDSTTKVNLPKFFVHIFSLSIVFVLSISY
-52 NLTTPFK
+52 LKMIQIGFQYPDH
-59 NTIAPENEAMMP
+59 IAPYIPTWFAQAIIPVGLILIWYQMILTSST
-71 GDLFM
+71 DLKY
-76 ERRIRSLIRWKAL
+76 RVLL
-89 VTVLRANKNE
+89 TV
-99 DELGGHIATF
+99 ISIIPTII
-109 SSAAMLYDIGFNYV
+109 LYF
-123 FRGQDSKD
+123 
-131 EDLIY
+131 
-136 FQGHCSP
+136 
-143 GIYARSFLE
+143 
-152 GRLDEEDLDN
+152 
-162 FRREVESPG
+162 
-171 LSSYPH
+171 
-177 PWLMSDYWQFPLA
+177 WQFPLA

-195 WSIVI
+195 WTKVLFAIS
-200 FSVILVAFGL
+200 LVAFGL

-217 SLAISFFLSEPS
+217 SLSIFFFLSEPS
-229 DWATNYDLI
+229 EWATNYDLI

-263 GYILAESNISDR
+263 GYILAESNISER
-275 LIKFFKANLGW
+275 LIRFFKASLGW

-291 VLIVVIL
+291 VLIVVLL

-320 YPILVHDGYSKRFSL
+320 YPILIHDGYSKQFSL

-357 SLTAGINPL
+357 SVTAGINPL

-376 IFLLSIMFFYGL
+376 IFLMSIMFFYGL
-388 YMLPQNKKIEKFNAK
+388 YKRPESKTVERFVFK
-403 NALNSAKIAQWELV
+403 NAFETAKIAKWEIA
-417 IPILIILSLFS
+417 IPLLIILSLFS

-443 VLTIELYIFKDIVF
+443 VLTVELYIFKDISF
-457 KDLPKIIID
+457 KNLPKIIID

-517 LLLVIGCLMDVFS
+517 LLLIVGCLMDVFS

-575 LSSYRFEKDMPTIYA
+575 LSSYRFEKDMPTIYS

-600 IGVIFITYIPL
+600 IGVILITYIPL

>member
-1 MKSGKDFDPIETREW
+1 MNNYLNRAIDWLCLFLFLILISFPIFQILGRYISFFSIPASQEIVQHMTLW
-16 IESLDDV
+16 IGF
-23 IDDQGTDRA
+23 I
-32 SFLLNELAKH
+32 
-42 LMDKGAVPSY
+42 GAVIAARSNKLLSVVREPVFDSTTKVNWPKFFVHVFSLSIVFVLSISY
-52 NLTTPFK
+52 LKMIQIGFQYPDY
-59 NTIAPENEAMMP
+59 IAPYIPTWFAQAIIP
-71 GDLFM
+71 VG
-76 ERRIRSLIRWKAL
+76 LILIWFQMIMTSSTDIKYRVL
-89 VTVLRANKNE
+89 LTV
-99 DELGGHIATF
+99 ISIIPTII
-109 SSAAMLYDIGFNYV
+109 LYF
-123 FRGQDSKD
+123 
-131 EDLIY
+131 
-136 FQGHCSP
+136 
-143 GIYARSFLE
+143 
-152 GRLDEEDLDN
+152 
-162 FRREVESPG
+162 
-171 LSSYPH
+171 
-177 PWLMSDYWQFPLA
+177 WQFPLA

-195 WSIVI
+195 WTKVLFAIS
-200 FSVILVAFGL
+200 LVAFGL

-217 SLAISFFLSEPS
+217 SLSIFFFLSEPS
-229 DWATNYDLI
+229 EWATNYDLI

-263 GYILAESNISDR
+263 GYILAESNISER
-275 LIKFFKANLGW
+275 LIRFFKASLGW

-291 VLIVVIL
+291 VLIVVLL

-320 YPILVHDGYSKRFSL
+320 YPILIHDGYSKQFSL

-357 SLTAGINPL
+357 SVTAGINPL

-376 IFLLSIMFFYGL
+376 IFLMSIMFFYGL
-388 YMLPQNKKIEKFNAK
+388 YKRPKSKTVERFVFKDAIET
-403 NALNSAKIAQWELV
+403 AKIAKWEIA
-417 IPILIILSLFS
+417 IPLLIILSLFS

-443 VLTIELYIFKDIVF
+443 VLTVELYIFKDISF
-457 KDLPKIIID
+457 KNLPKIIID

-517 LLLVIGCLMDVFS
+517 LLLIVGCLMDVFS

-575 LSSYRFEKDMPTIYA
+575 LSSYRFEKDMPTIYS

-600 IGVIFITYIPL
+600 IGVILITYIPL

>member
-1 MKSGKDFDPIETREW
+1 MNNILNR
-16 IESLDDV
+16 V
-23 IDDQGTDRA
+23 IDWLCLSLFFVLITFPIFQILSRYINFFSIPA
-32 SFLLNELAKH
+32 SQEIVQHMTLWIGFV
-42 LMDKGAVPSY
+42 GAVIAARSNKLLSIVREPVFKSLKKVSWSQFFVHIFSLSVVFVLSVSY
-52 NLTTPFK
+52 LKMIQIGFQYPDF
-59 NTIAPENEAMMP
+59 IAPYIPTWLAQSIIPFGLILIWYQMILTSSENFKYR
-71 GDLFM
+71 LFV
-76 ERRIRSLIRWKAL
+76 S
-89 VTVLRANKNE
+89 
-99 DELGGHIATF
+99 TF
-109 SSAAMLYDIGFNYV
+109 STIPTLVLYF
-123 FRGQDSKD
+123 
-131 EDLIY
+131 
-136 FQGHCSP
+136 
-143 GIYARSFLE
+143 
-152 GRLDEEDLDN
+152 
-162 FRREVESPG
+162 
-171 LSSYPH
+171 
-177 PWLMSDYWQFPLA
+177 WQFPLV
-190 NPLLL
+190 NPIIL
-195 WSIVI
+195 WSLVIISIV
-200 FSVILVAFGL
+200 LVAFGL

-217 SLAISFFLSEPS
+217 SLAIFFFLSEPS

-263 GYILAESNISDR
+263 GYVLAESNISDR
-275 LIKFFKANLGW
+275 LIKFFKKTLGW

-298 CAFFTALTGGSGVT
+298 CTFFTALTGGSGVT

-357 SLTAGINPL
+357 SVTAGINPL

-376 IFLLSIMFFYGL
+376 IFLLCIMFFYGL
-388 YMLPQNKKIEKFNAK
+388 YMLPKNKKIEKFNSK
-403 NALNSAKIAQWELV
+403 NAYNSAKVAKWELA
-417 IPILIILSLFS
+417 IPLLIVLSLFS

-443 VLTIELYIFKDIVF
+443 VLTIELYIFKDIAV

-498 NFVQSTISSKII
+498 NFVQGTISSKII

-517 LLLVIGCLMDVFS
+517 LLLIIGCLMDVFS

-575 LSSYRFEKDMPTIYA
+575 LSSYRFEKDMSTIYA

>member
-1 MKSGKDFDPIETREW
+1 MNNILNKAIDWLCLFLFFILISFPIFQILGRYINFFSIPASQEIVQHMTLW
-16 IESLDDV
+16 IGFV
-23 IDDQGTDRA
+23 
-32 SFLLNELAKH
+32 
-42 LMDKGAVPSY
+42 GAVIAARSNRLLSVVREPVFNSLEKVSLAQFFVHVVSLSVVFVLSVSY
-52 NLTTPFK
+52 LKMIQIGFQYPDY
-59 NTIAPENEAMMP
+59 IAPYIPSWFAQSIIP
-71 GDLFM
+71 IG
-76 ERRIRSLIRWKAL
+76 LILIWYQMIL
-89 VTVLRANKNE
+89 T
-99 DELGGHIATF
+99 
-109 SSAAMLYDIGFNYV
+109 SSS
-123 FRGQDSKD
+123 DSKYR
-131 EDLIY
+131 LFVSVISIIPTIVLY
-136 FQGHCSP
+136 F
-143 GIYARSFLE
+143 
-152 GRLDEEDLDN
+152 
-162 FRREVESPG
+162 
-171 LSSYPH
+171 
-177 PWLMSDYWQFPLA
+177 WQFPLA
-190 NPLLL
+190 NSLLL
-195 WSIVI
+195 WSKVI
-200 FSVILVAFGL
+200 FSIALVAFGL

-217 SLAISFFLSEPS
+217 LLSILFFLSEPS
-229 DWATNYDLI
+229 EWATNYDLI

-263 GYILAESNISDR
+263 GYILAESNVSER
-275 LIKFFKANLGW
+275 LIKFFRASLGW

-291 VLIVVIL
+291 VLIVVLL

-320 YPILVHDGYSKRFSL
+320 YPILIHDGYSKQFSL

-357 SLTAGINPL
+357 SVTAGINPL

-376 IFLLSIMFFYGL
+376 IFLMSIMFFYGL
-388 YMLPQNKKIEKFNAK
+388 YKRPKSKHVKKFIFKEASKTAK
-403 NALNSAKIAQWELV
+403 LAKWEIA
-417 IPILIILSLFS
+417 IPLLIILSLFS

-443 VLTIELYIFKDIVF
+443 VLTVELYIFRDISL
-457 KDLPKIIID
+457 KSLPEIVIN

-498 NFVQSTISSKII
+498 NYVQSTISSKIV

-575 LSSYRFEKDMPTIYA
+575 LSSYRFDKDMPTIYS

-600 IGVIFITYIPL
+600 IGVILITYIPL

>member
-1 MKSGKDFDPIETREW
+1 MNNYLNRAIDWLCLFLFLILISFPIFQILGRYISFFSIPASQEIVQHMTLW
-16 IESLDDV
+16 IGF
-23 IDDQGTDRA
+23 I
-32 SFLLNELAKH
+32 
-42 LMDKGAVPSY
+42 GAVIAARSNKLLSVVREPVFDASTKVSWPKFFVHVFSLSIVFVLSISY
-52 NLTTPFK
+52 LKMIQIGFQYPDY
-59 NTIAPENEAMMP
+59 IAPYIPTWFAQAIIPVGLILIWYQMIMTSST
-71 GDLFM
+71 DLKY
-76 ERRIRSLIRWKAL
+76 R
-89 VTVLRANKNE
+89 VLLAV
-99 DELGGHIATF
+99 ISIIPTII
-109 SSAAMLYDIGFNYV
+109 LYF
-123 FRGQDSKD
+123 
-131 EDLIY
+131 
-136 FQGHCSP
+136 
-143 GIYARSFLE
+143 
-152 GRLDEEDLDN
+152 
-162 FRREVESPG
+162 
-171 LSSYPH
+171 
-177 PWLMSDYWQFPLA
+177 WQFPLA

-195 WSIVI
+195 WTKVLFAIS
-200 FSVILVAFGL
+200 LVAFGL

-217 SLAISFFLSEPS
+217 SLSIFFFLSEPS
-229 DWATNYDLI
+229 EWATNYDLI

-263 GYILAESNISDR
+263 GYILAESNISER
-275 LIKFFKANLGW
+275 LIRFFKASLGW

-291 VLIVVIL
+291 VLIVVLL

-320 YPILVHDGYSKRFSL
+320 YPILIHDGYSKQFSL

-357 SLTAGINPL
+357 SVTAGINPL

-376 IFLLSIMFFYGL
+376 IFLMSIMFFYGL
-388 YMLPQNKKIEKFNAK
+388 YKRPKSKTVERFVFKDAFET
-403 NALNSAKIAQWELV
+403 AKIAKWEIA
-417 IPILIILSLFS
+417 IPLLIILSLFS

-443 VLTIELYIFKDIVF
+443 VLTVELYIFKDISF
-457 KDLPKIIID
+457 KNLPKIIID

-517 LLLVIGCLMDVFS
+517 LLLIVGCLMDVFS

-575 LSSYRFEKDMPTIYA
+575 LSSYRFEKDMPTIYS

-600 IGVIFITYIPL
+600 IGVILITYIPL

>member
-1 MKSGKDFDPIETREW
+1 MNNYLNRAIDWLCLFLFLILISFPIFQILGRYISFFSIPASQEIVQHMTLW
-16 IESLDDV
+16 IGF
-23 IDDQGTDRA
+23 I
-32 SFLLNELAKH
+32 
-42 LMDKGAVPSY
+42 GAVIAARSNKLLSVVREPVFDSTTKVNWTKFLVHFFSLSIVFVLSISY
-52 NLTTPFK
+52 LKMIQIGFQYPDY
-59 NTIAPENEAMMP
+59 IAPYIPTWFAQAIIPVGLILIWYQMIMTSST
-71 GDLFM
+71 DLKY
-76 ERRIRSLIRWKAL
+76 RIFLAVISIIP
-89 VTVLRANKNE
+89 T
-99 DELGGHIATF
+99 II
-109 SSAAMLYDIGFNYV
+109 LYF
-123 FRGQDSKD
+123 
-131 EDLIY
+131 
-136 FQGHCSP
+136 
-143 GIYARSFLE
+143 
-152 GRLDEEDLDN
+152 
-162 FRREVESPG
+162 
-171 LSSYPH
+171 
-177 PWLMSDYWQFPLA
+177 WQFPLA

-195 WSIVI
+195 WTKVLFAIS
-200 FSVILVAFGL
+200 LVAFGL

-217 SLAISFFLSEPS
+217 SLSIFFFLSEPS
-229 DWATNYDLI
+229 EWATNYDLI

-263 GYILAESNISDR
+263 GYILAESNISER
-275 LIKFFKANLGW
+275 LIRFFKASLGW

-291 VLIVVIL
+291 VLIVVLL

-320 YPILVHDGYSKRFSL
+320 YPILIHDGYSKQFSL

-357 SLTAGINPL
+357 SVTAGINPL

-376 IFLLSIMFFYGL
+376 IFLMSIMFFYGL
-388 YMLPQNKKIEKFNAK
+388 YKRPKSKTVERFVFKDAFET
-403 NALNSAKIAQWELV
+403 AKIAKWEIA
-417 IPILIILSLFS
+417 IPLLIILSLFS

-443 VLTIELYIFKDIVF
+443 VLTVELYIFKDISF
-457 KDLPKIIID
+457 KNLPKIIID

-517 LLLVIGCLMDVFS
+517 LLLIVGCLMDVFS

-575 LSSYRFEKDMPTIYA
+575 LSSYRFEKDMPTIYS

-600 IGVIFITYIPL
+600 IGVILITYIPL

>member
-1 MKSGKDFDPIETREW
+1 MNNILNKAIDWLCLFLFFILISFPIFQILGRYINFFSIPASQEIVQHMTLW
-16 IESLDDV
+16 IGF
-23 IDDQGTDRA
+23 I
-32 SFLLNELAKH
+32 
-42 LMDKGAVPSY
+42 GAVIAARSNRLLSVVREPVFNSLEKVSLAQFFVHVVSLSVVFVLSVSY
-52 NLTTPFK
+52 LKMIQIGFQYPDY
-59 NTIAPENEAMMP
+59 IAPYIPTWFAQSIIPIGLM
-71 GDLFM
+71 
-76 ERRIRSLIRWKAL
+76 LIWYQMII
-89 VTVLRANKNE
+89 T
-99 DELGGHIATF
+99 
-109 SSAAMLYDIGFNYV
+109 SSS
-123 FRGQDSKD
+123 DSKYR
-131 EDLIY
+131 LFVSVISIIPTIVLY
-136 FQGHCSP
+136 F
-143 GIYARSFLE
+143 
-152 GRLDEEDLDN
+152 
-162 FRREVESPG
+162 
-171 LSSYPH
+171 
-177 PWLMSDYWQFPLA
+177 WQFPLA
-190 NPLLL
+190 NSLLL
-195 WSIVI
+195 WSKVI
-200 FSVILVAFGL
+200 FSIALVAFGL

-217 SLAISFFLSEPS
+217 LLSILFFLSEPS
-229 DWATNYDLI
+229 EWATNYDLI

-263 GYILAESNISDR
+263 GYILAESNVSER
-275 LIKFFKANLGW
+275 LIKFFRASLGW

-291 VLIVVIL
+291 VLIVVLL

-320 YPILVHDGYSKRFSL
+320 YPILIHDGYSKQFSL

-357 SLTAGINPL
+357 SVTAGINPL

-376 IFLLSIMFFYGL
+376 IFLMSIMFFYGL
-388 YMLPQNKKIEKFNAK
+388 YKRPKNKNVKKFVFKEASEKAK
-403 NALNSAKIAQWELV
+403 VAKWEIA
-417 IPILIILSLFS
+417 IPLLIILSLFS

-443 VLTIELYIFKDIVF
+443 VLTVELYIFRDISL
-457 KDLPKIIID
+457 KSLPEIVIN

-498 NFVQSTISSKII
+498 NYVQSTISSKIV

-517 LLLVIGCLMDVFS
+517 LLLVVGCLMDVFS

-575 LSSYRFEKDMPTIYA
+575 LSSYRFDKDMPTIYS

-600 IGVIFITYIPL
+600 IGVILITYIPL

>member
-1 MKSGKDFDPIETREW
+1 MNNYLNRAIDWLCLFLFLILISFPIFQILGRYISFFSIPASQEIVQHMTLW
-16 IESLDDV
+16 IGF
-23 IDDQGTDRA
+23 I
-32 SFLLNELAKH
+32 
-42 LMDKGAVPSY
+42 GAVIAARSNKLLSVVREPVFDASTKVSWPKFFVHVFSLSIVFVLSISY
-52 NLTTPFK
+52 LKMIQIGFQYPDY
-59 NTIAPENEAMMP
+59 IAPYIPTWFAQAIIP
-71 GDLFM
+71 VG
-76 ERRIRSLIRWKAL
+76 LILIWYQMVMTSSTDFKYRVL
-89 VTVLRANKNE
+89 LTV
-99 DELGGHIATF
+99 ISIIPTII
-109 SSAAMLYDIGFNYV
+109 LYF
-123 FRGQDSKD
+123 
-131 EDLIY
+131 
-136 FQGHCSP
+136 
-143 GIYARSFLE
+143 
-152 GRLDEEDLDN
+152 
-162 FRREVESPG
+162 
-171 LSSYPH
+171 
-177 PWLMSDYWQFPLA
+177 WQFPLA

-195 WSIVI
+195 WTKVLFAIS
-200 FSVILVAFGL
+200 LVAFGL

-217 SLAISFFLSEPS
+217 SLSIFFFLSEPS
-229 DWATNYDLI
+229 EWATNYDLI

-263 GYILAESNISDR
+263 GYILAESNISER
-275 LIKFFKANLGW
+275 LIRFFKASLGW

-291 VLIVVIL
+291 VLIVVLL

-320 YPILVHDGYSKRFSL
+320 YPILIHDGYSKQFSL

-357 SLTAGINPL
+357 SVTAGINPL
-366 ELFKQALIPA
+366 ELFKQAFISA
-376 IFLLSIMFFYGL
+376 IFLMSIMFFYGL
-388 YMLPQNKKIEKFNAK
+388 YKRPKSKKIERFVFNDAFETAK
-403 NALNSAKIAQWELV
+403 LAKWEIA
-417 IPILIILSLFS
+417 IPLLIILSLFS

-443 VLTIELYIFKDIVF
+443 VLTVELYIFKDISF

-517 LLLVIGCLMDVFS
+517 LLLIVGCLMDVFS

-575 LSSYRFEKDMPTIYA
+575 LSSYRFEKDMPTIYS

-600 IGVIFITYIPL
+600 IGVILITYIPL

>member
-1 MKSGKDFDPIETREW
+1 MNNFLNR
-16 IESLDDV
+16 V
-23 IDDQGTDRA
+23 IDWLCLSLFFILISFPIFQILGRYINFFSIPA
-32 SFLLNELAKH
+32 SQEIVQHMTLWIGFI
-42 LMDKGAVPSY
+42 GAVIAARSNKLLSVVREPVFKSMKKVSLSQFFVHIFSLSVVFVLSVSY
-52 NLTTPFK
+52 LKMIQIGFQYPDY
-59 NTIAPENEAMMP
+59 IAPFIPSWFAQSIIPIGLILIWYQMILTCSS
-71 GDLFM
+71 DFKYRLFV
-76 ERRIRSLIRWKAL
+76 S
-89 VTVLRANKNE
+89 
-99 DELGGHIATF
+99 TF
-109 SSAAMLYDIGFNYV
+109 SVVPTLILY
-123 FRGQDSKD
+123 
-131 EDLIY
+131 
-136 FQGHCSP
+136 
-143 GIYARSFLE
+143 
-152 GRLDEEDLDN
+152 
-162 FRREVESPG
+162 
-171 LSSYPH
+171 
-177 PWLMSDYWQFPLA
+177 YWQFPFA

-195 WSIVI
+195 WFQII
-200 FSVILVAFGL
+200 FSIILVAFGL

-217 SLAISFFLSEPS
+217 SLAIFFFLSEPT

-275 LIKFFKANLGW
+275 LIKFFKSSLGW

-357 SLTAGINPL
+357 SVTAGINPL
-366 ELFKQALIPA
+366 ELFRQALIPA
-376 IFLLSIMFFYGL
+376 IFLMSIMFFYGL
-388 YMLPQNKKIEKFNAK
+388 YMLPRNKKIEKFNFK
-403 NALNSAKIAQWELV
+403 NAYNSAKIAKWEIA
-417 IPILIILSLFS
+417 IPVLIILSLFS

-443 VLTIELYIFKDIVF
+443 VLTVELYIFKDVSF

-498 NFVQSTISSKII
+498 NFVQNTISSKII

-517 LLLVIGCLMDVFS
+517 LLLIIGCLMDVFS

-538 IAPLATY
+538 IAPLAAY

-575 LSSYRFEKDMPTIYA
+575 LSSYRFNKDMPTIYS

-600 IGVIFITYIPL
+600 IGVLIITYIPL

>member
-1 MKSGKDFDPIETREW
+1 MNNYLNRAIDWLCLFLFLILISFPIFQILGRYISFFSIPASQEIVQHMTLW
-16 IESLDDV
+16 IGF
-23 IDDQGTDRA
+23 I
-32 SFLLNELAKH
+32 
-42 LMDKGAVPSY
+42 GAVIAARSNKLLSVVREPVFDSTTKVNWPKFFVHVFSLSIVFVLSISY
-52 NLTTPFK
+52 LKMIQIGFQYPDY
-59 NTIAPENEAMMP
+59 IAPYIPTWFAQSIIPVGLILIWYQMIMTCST
-71 GDLFM
+71 DLKY
-76 ERRIRSLIRWKAL
+76 RVLL
-89 VTVLRANKNE
+89 TV
-99 DELGGHIATF
+99 ISIIPTII
-109 SSAAMLYDIGFNYV
+109 LYF
-123 FRGQDSKD
+123 
-131 EDLIY
+131 
-136 FQGHCSP
+136 
-143 GIYARSFLE
+143 
-152 GRLDEEDLDN
+152 
-162 FRREVESPG
+162 
-171 LSSYPH
+171 
-177 PWLMSDYWQFPLA
+177 WQFPLA

-195 WSIVI
+195 WTKVLFAIS
-200 FSVILVAFGL
+200 LVAFGL

-217 SLAISFFLSEPS
+217 SLSIFFFLSEPS
-229 DWATNYDLI
+229 EWATNYDLI

-263 GYILAESNISDR
+263 GYILAESNISER
-275 LIKFFKANLGW
+275 LIRFFKASLGW

-291 VLIVVIL
+291 VLIVVLL

-320 YPILVHDGYSKRFSL
+320 YPILIHDGYSKQFSL

-357 SLTAGINPL
+357 SVTAGINPL

-376 IFLLSIMFFYGL
+376 IFLMSIMFFYGL
-388 YMLPQNKKIEKFNAK
+388 YKRPKSKTVERFVFKDAFET
-403 NALNSAKIAQWELV
+403 AKIAKWEIA
-417 IPILIILSLFS
+417 IPLLIILSLFS

-443 VLTIELYIFKDIVF
+443 VLTVELYIFKDISF
-457 KDLPKIIID
+457 KNLPKIIID

-517 LLLVIGCLMDVFS
+517 LLLIVGCLMDVFS

-575 LSSYRFEKDMPTIYA
+575 LSSYRFEKDMPTIYS

-600 IGVIFITYIPL
+600 IGVILITYIPL

>member
-1 MKSGKDFDPIETREW
+1 MNNYLNRAIDWLCLFLFLILISFPIFQILGRYISFFSIPASQEIVQHMTLW
-16 IESLDDV
+16 IGF
-23 IDDQGTDRA
+23 I
-32 SFLLNELAKH
+32 
-42 LMDKGAVPSY
+42 GAVIAARSNKLLSVVREPVFDSSTKVNWPKFFVHVFSLSIVFVLSISY
-52 NLTTPFK
+52 LKMIQIGFQYPDY
-59 NTIAPENEAMMP
+59 IAPYIPTWFAQAIIPVGLILIWYQMIMTSST
-71 GDLFM
+71 DLKY
-76 ERRIRSLIRWKAL
+76 R
-89 VTVLRANKNE
+89 VLLAV
-99 DELGGHIATF
+99 ISIIPTII
-109 SSAAMLYDIGFNYV
+109 LYF
-123 FRGQDSKD
+123 
-131 EDLIY
+131 
-136 FQGHCSP
+136 
-143 GIYARSFLE
+143 
-152 GRLDEEDLDN
+152 
-162 FRREVESPG
+162 
-171 LSSYPH
+171 
-177 PWLMSDYWQFPLA
+177 WQFPLA

-195 WSIVI
+195 WTKVLFAIS
-200 FSVILVAFGL
+200 LVAFGL

-217 SLAISFFLSEPS
+217 SLSIFFFLSEPS
-229 DWATNYDLI
+229 EWATNYDLI

-263 GYILAESNISDR
+263 GYILAESNISER
-275 LIKFFKANLGW
+275 LIRFFKASLGW

-291 VLIVVIL
+291 VLIVVLL

-320 YPILVHDGYSKRFSL
+320 YPILIHDGYSKQFSL

-357 SLTAGINPL
+357 SVTAGINPL

-376 IFLLSIMFFYGL
+376 IFLMSIMFFYGL
-388 YMLPQNKKIEKFNAK
+388 YKRPKSKTVERFVFKDAFET
-403 NALNSAKIAQWELV
+403 AKIAKWEIA
-417 IPILIILSLFS
+417 IPLLIILSLFS

-443 VLTIELYIFKDIVF
+443 VLTVELYIFKDISF
-457 KDLPKIIID
+457 KNLPKIIID

-510 FLLALNI
+510 FLLTLNI
-517 LLLVIGCLMDVFS
+517 LLLIVGCLMDVFS

-575 LSSYRFEKDMPTIYA
+575 LSSYRFEKDMPTIYS

-600 IGVIFITYIPL
+600 IGVILITYIPL